1 MKKRGEGIPTK
12 PPVEN
17 HQRPRPRRRQRPSSA
32 PRGASIPC
40 PHIRLR
46 ILPVTTGVAPS
57 LPQPSQLCVDS
68 ALSAT
73 LYPEPRGV
81 RYRLPL
87 SWRPLCFHND
97 TNCFSRKAFIFTSI
111 QIPRGCGGIRTGIM
125 HRLITYSVRGSA
137 KSAGIALTCPRAVR
151 ANSGADVSCLVVV
164 ACGSP
169 PFLGHRILRLI
180 ARQEFGV

>member
-81 RYRLPL
+81 RYRLPP

-97 TNCFSRKAFIFTSI
+97 TNPFSRLPAHTALYFHIFTSPLAGKAFIFTSI

-125 HRLITYSVRGSA
+125 HRLITYS
-137 KSAGIALTCPRAVR
+137 L
-151 ANSGADVSCLVVV
+151 
-164 ACGSP
+164 
-169 PFLGHRILRLI
+169 
-180 ARQEFGV
+180 